1 MAITRLGGAN
11 AISGTLPAANIN
23 NTSISSVT
31 SLPAADG
38 SSLTGISSGLN
49 FIKSATPSG
58 SSSTVALTSIFSS
71 SYRNYKIILAGLS
84 IATNNSDMRYRFLT
98 GTDTD
103 HSSGYYWSTGTS
115 NRNNTSTNERA
126 NNVGNGRFVNNTSND
141 DDTISGEFVIFNP
154 AQSTKTTLTSAFGDR
169 YEGSASAHP
178 QFGSCWVNA
187 SDAFTGIRFYSG
199 SGYNWDARGK
209 ILVYGITDS

>member
-49 FIKSATPSG
+49 FIKSVTPSG
-58 SSSTVALTSIFSS
+58 SSSTVSVTSIFSS
-71 SYRNYKIILAGLS
+71 SYRNYRIVLAGLS
-84 IATNNSDMRYRFLT
+84 IATQNSDMVYRFLT

-103 HSSGYYWSTGTS
+103 YSSTNYFWAIGTS
-115 NRNNTSTNERA
+115 NRNNSSNNEKNGSDSR
-126 NNVGNGRFVNNTSND
+126 GRFISNTSND
-141 DDTISGEFVIFNP
+141 DDTISGNLIIYNP
-154 AQSTKTTLTSAFGDR
+154 AQSTKTTVTSSFVDR
-169 YEGSASAHP
+169 YEGATVAHSH
-178 QFGSCWVNA
+178 GGCWVNA
-187 SDAFTGIRFYSG
+187 SDA
-199 SGYNWDARGK
+199 
-209 ILVYGITDS
+209 LQE